1 MPALRRP
8 NNEPLLA
15 RNARVQRRV
24 NADAL
29 RARNARPL
37 SGGTIR
43 GAVSRQCR
51 RYGATIKAAK
61 PPTHGKQETH
71 TSAGQGRAARR
82 EKGRPKKAA
91 ARRERNAATRP
102 QGRPPTRGAPCVD
115 ENFFDTVSCYAV
127 KPSLPTKHVAKS
139 SGRPPSNTLSRK
151 CVTIPKS
158 LKLHYLPPPAEF
170 VALREIVRT
179 RKSVPNLLP

>member
-1 MPALRRP
+1 MPALRRH
-8 NNEPLLA
+8 NSDALVA
-15 RNARVQRRV
+15 RNARHQSGAT
-24 NADAL
+24 ADAL

-37 SGGTIR
+37 RGGTIR
-43 GAVSRQCR
+43 GAVHRRSRC
-51 RYGATIKAAK
+51 YGATTRAAK
-61 PPTHGKQETH
+61 PPTHGKQKTH

-115 ENFFDTVSCYAV
+115 GNFFDTASCYFV

-139 SGRPPSNTLSRK
+139 PRRPPS
-151 CVTIPKS
+151 VTIS
-158 LKLHYLPPPAEF
+158 
-170 VALREIVRT
+170 R
-179 RKSVPNLLP
+179 